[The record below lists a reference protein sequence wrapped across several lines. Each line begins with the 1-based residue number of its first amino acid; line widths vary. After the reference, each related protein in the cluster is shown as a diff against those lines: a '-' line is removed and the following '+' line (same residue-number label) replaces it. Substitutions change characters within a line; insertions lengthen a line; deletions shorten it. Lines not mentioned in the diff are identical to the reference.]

1 MTIHEAQQQLLSE
14 LYHLYDNREAANIAD
29 WVMEHITGWKKI
41 DRIINKTLPLLPD
54 RMAQLEQYTKELL
67 QHKPVQYVLHEA
79 WFCGMPFYVDEN
91 VLIPRPETEE
101 LVEWVL
107 LEAKS
112 RTLGE
117 QKLDVGSQKSE
128 VGSQKSDDYR
138 GGIQPLAG
146 ASDIRP
152 QTSDLSILDIGTGSG
167 CIPISLKKKL
177 PQAEV
182 YACDVSE
189 AALTVAAKNANTLLS
204 QTTVHFIQADFLN
217 TATWQ
222 QLPAVDIIVSNPP
235 YIPQNNKQAMQ
246 PNVLQHEPH
255 LALFVP
261 DNDPLLFYNA
271 IADFAQQKLLPGG
284 CIFAEIHEDL
294 GEQTKALFL
303 SKGFANVEV
312 KKDMQGKD
320 RMIKASNK
328 S

>member
-1 MTIHEAQQQLLSE
+1 MTIHEAQQQLLVQ
-14 LYHLYDNREAANIAD
+14 LYNLYDNREAANIAD

-41 DRIINKTLPLLPD
+41 DRIINKKLPLLPD
-54 RMAQLEQYTKELL
+54 RIAQLEQYTKELL

-107 LEAKS
+107 PEAES
-112 RTLGE
+112 RKPGG
-117 QKLDVGSQKSE
+117 GSRKYE
-128 VGSQKSDDYR
+128 VGSTKSDPGR
-138 GGIQPLAG
+138 AENQPLA
-146 ASDIRP
+146 ASSYFLP
-152 QTSDLSILDIGTGSG
+152 PTSYLSILDIGTGSG
-167 CIPISLKKKL
+167 CIPVSLKKKL

-189 AALTVAAKNANTLLS
+189 AALAVAAKNAGTLL
-204 QTTVHFIQADFLN
+204 QTSVHLIQADFLN
-217 TATWQ
+217 TASWQ

-246 PNVLQHEPH
+246 PNVLEHEPH

-303 SKGFANVEV
+303 SKGFASAEL

-320 RMIKASNK
+320 RMIKVHQMV
-328 S
+328 

>member
-1 MTIHEAQQQLLSE
+1 MTIHEAQQQLLSQ

-41 DRIINKTLPLLPD
+41 DRIINKTLPLQSD
-54 RMAQLEQYTKELL
+54 RLAQLEQYTKELL

-101 LVEWVL
+101 LVEWVQ
-107 LEAKS
+107 LE
-112 RTLGE
+112 
-117 QKLDVGSQKSE
+117 VGSRKKE
-128 VGSQKSDDYR
+128 VGSQKSDADSYKEE
-138 GGIQPLAG
+138 GQKPEG
-146 ASDIRP
+146 ASDFRP
-152 QTSDLSILDIGTGSG
+152 QTSDYRPLTSALILLDIGTGSG

-189 AALTVAAKNANTLLS
+189 AALTVAAKNANTLLK
-204 QTTVHFIQADFLN
+204 TTVHFIQADFLN
-217 TATWQ
+217 TASWQ

-235 YIPQNNKQAMQ
+235 YIPQNNKQVMQ

-261 DNDPLLFYNA
+261 DIDPLLFYNA

-284 CIFAEIHEDL
+284 CIFVEIHEDL
-294 GEQTKALFL
+294 GEQTKALFEG
-303 SKGFANVEV
+303 KGFVAEV
-312 KKDMQGKD
+312 KMDFQGKD